1 MSAFGIEEN
10 VSSPD
15 LDWNAMQ
22 DNKETPSPQSEVSF
36 WAHTSSVEAYCR
48 HYGKT
53 VINDGPVP
61 KWRFRSLYAN
71 APTTFSG
78 PTPPKK
84 RKLRKDHNIF
94 RAYSS
99 QKKNLESARPSPPKK
114 QQLTKNPE
122 EFSPASSP
130 CENLILR

>member
-15 LDWNAMQ
+15 LDWNATQ

-53 VINDGPVP
+53 VIDDGPVP

-71 APTTFSG
+71 APMTFSG

-84 RKLRKDHNIF
+84 RKLRKD
-94 RAYSS
+94 
-99 QKKNLESARPSPPKK
+99 LESARPSPPKK
-114 QQLTKNPE
+114 RRLSKNPE
-122 EFSPASSP
+122 EYSPASSP